1 MKNGAATV
9 VVTPRNPIFLS
20 PGGNLSSDA
29 LSPEICPTYGNN
41 DGLIN
46 IMLATGLVEPTP
58 NNQVATRIKA
68 VAHLRMTA
76 GAAASLRDTI
86 DKALLLGAPV
96 ENPEGP
102 AN

>member
-1 MKNGAATV
+1 MIEAPV
-9 VVTPRNPIFLS
+9 VFF
-20 PGGNLSSDA
+20 
-29 LSPEICPTYGNN
+29 EICPAYGNN
-41 DGLIN
+41 GGLIN
-46 IMLATGLVEPTP
+46 VMLATGLVEPTP

-86 DKALLLGAPV
+86 DKALLIGAPV

-102 AN
+102 VN